1 MADGIVNRSQYFVER
16 PGGGQAK
23 SLNLNCAYH
32 RCPLSRRCPR
42 SRPNCFRSSLLVV
55 EPLIDCLD
63 LFFRVRRKQVVDRH
77 VRRRYQDR
85 FGVGERVVSQIFRST
100 QQGWRRRTP
109 TDEGMGAFLRVDS
122 YSTPTASSTAR
133 PIWLGFWAVA
143 SKIYIAARSSA
154 STWASAPSSFSYC
167 LSVRWALAFRFS
179 DRV

>member
-1 MADGIVNRSQYFVER
+1 MAHGWIGRTPPHRESVECR
-16 PGGGQAK
+16 QLLCLHISPAL
-23 SLNLNCAYH
+23 SFYRFPISTRAAA
-32 RCPLSRRCPR
+32 RC
-42 SRPNCFRSSLLVV
+42 LVV